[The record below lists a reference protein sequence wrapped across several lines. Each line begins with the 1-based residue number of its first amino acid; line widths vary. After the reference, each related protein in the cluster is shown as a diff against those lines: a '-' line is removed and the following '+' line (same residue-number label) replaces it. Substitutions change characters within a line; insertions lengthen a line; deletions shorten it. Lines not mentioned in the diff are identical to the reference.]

1 MLAVINYNDIWEDT
15 SDDLAR
21 LSTMWMG
28 TAADSQGKKDS
39 SCDVSTVSLLESL
52 KGKVFIDAAVEENEA
67 VRKFKNNLNAHDKKV
82 EWSEPAERDDPT
94 EMFEQLNKTL
104 NECDII
110 ITFYDKAPLSWLVQ
124 HLGLYRIIQIK
135 RKKPLAI
142 YIISSQSQPTA
153 LRNLPPNTRWI
164 DNRVRNQK
172 YE

>member
-1 MLAVINYNDIWEDT
+1 MNVL
-15 SDDLAR
+15 
-21 LSTMWMG
+21 
-28 TAADSQGKKDS
+28 
-39 SCDVSTVSLLESL
+39 DVSNLFSESL
-52 KGKVFIDAAVEENEA
+52 TNHINGKIFIDAATEENEA
-67 VRKFKNNLNAHDKKV
+67 VRKFKNNLNAPDEKI
-82 EWSEPAERDDPT
+82 EWSESVERDDPT

-110 ITFYDKAPLSWLVQ
+110 ITFYDKAPLSWLMQ
-124 HLGLYRIIQIK
+124 RLGLYRIIQIK

-153 LRNLPPNTRWI
+153 LRSLPPNTRWI

>member
-39 SCDVSTVSLLESL
+39 SGDVSTVSLLESL
-52 KGKVFIDAAVEENEA
+52 KGKIFVDAAVEENEA
-67 VRKFKNNLNAHDKKV
+67 VRKFRNNLNDPDK
-82 EWSEPAERDDPT
+82 EIAWSESVERDDPT
-94 EMFEQLNKTL
+94 QMFEQLNKTL

-110 ITFYDKAPLSWLVQ
+110 VTFYDKAPLSWLMR
-124 HLGLYRIIQIK
+124 HLGLYRVIQIK

-142 YIISSQSQPTA
+142 YIISSQSQPMA

-172 YE
+172 L